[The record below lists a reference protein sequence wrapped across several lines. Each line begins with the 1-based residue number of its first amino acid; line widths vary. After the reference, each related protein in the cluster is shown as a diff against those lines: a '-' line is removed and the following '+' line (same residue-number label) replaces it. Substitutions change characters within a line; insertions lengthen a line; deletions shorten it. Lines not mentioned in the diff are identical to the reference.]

1 MADDLEIEITE
12 KVENNE
18 YTLYDKVMYGGLG
31 YGYLCLP
38 ANMFKILVSI
48 IFPPL
53 GILINNVGEVKPEFP
68 YISLENFENILKKFD
83 EFIISLLLTALFWV
97 PGIIY
102 TLSKLKQ
109 DKTTIS
115 KKNSKSSFK
124 NTKKRNRNNEN
135 KNYTNSNKKVMDLD
149 VLKKRLDLD

>member
-1 MADDLEIEITE
+1 MSDDLEIEITE

-38 ANMFKILVSI
+38 ANIFKILVSI
-48 IFPPL
+48 LFPPL
-53 GILINNVGEVKPEFP
+53 GILVNNVGEVEPEFP
-68 YISLENFENILKKFD
+68 YITLKNFENIIMKFD

-109 DKTTIS
+109 DKTKIS
-115 KKNSKSSFK
+115 NKKTKSSFT
-124 NTKKRNRNNEN
+124 NTKKRITKNNN
-135 KNYTNSNKKVMDLD
+135 NNSSKKVMDLD